1 MIKEIR
7 FLIAAAELARGHA
20 RPGYERELAKHVSKG
35 RVETLTELSEAEQQK
50 LLNGLRKKLT
60 NLQQEQE
67 RV

>member
-20 RPGYERELAKHVSKG
+20 RPGYERELATHISEG
-35 RVETLTELSEAEQQK
+35 RAGALNELSEAEQQK

-60 NLQQEQE
+60 NLQQEE
-67 RV
+67 V